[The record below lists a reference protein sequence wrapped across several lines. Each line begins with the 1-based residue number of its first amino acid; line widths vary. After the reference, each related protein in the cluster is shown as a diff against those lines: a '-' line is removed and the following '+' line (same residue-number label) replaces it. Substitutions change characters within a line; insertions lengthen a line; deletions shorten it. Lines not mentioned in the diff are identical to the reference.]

1 MGIAARSRT
10 VPREAAPGSARVK
23 AAPRAKAVET
33 PVAANGYAGRRARSQ
48 TIERATLVLTCF
60 SAEEPHLG
68 LAELATRLDLNA
80 STVYRYVA
88 TLEDAGLLVRNQ
100 RGGYRLGLRVIEL
113 AGIALN
119 QIEVRKHA
127 LDEMDRL
134 CDEVNLLTNLA
145 VLLDGDVLHLAHSAP
160 KSVPRM
166 YTALG
171 RRAVAHCTSLGKA
184 LLAHRPWAE
193 TRAGIERHGWR
204 PYTRHSIVDFTRLE
218 AELAAVRAKGYAI
231 DREERR
237 ADVICMAAPIRDRG
251 GDVVA
256 ALSVSGSKT
265 RMTETVRR
273 RTLPCVIEAANRVS
287 FRLGF
292 QANAAYL

>member
-1 MGIAARSRT
+1 MGRATSRPGT
-10 VPREAAPGSARVK
+10 EVVVSTNGAPA
-23 AAPRAKAVET
+23 
-33 PVAANGYAGRRARSQ
+33 AGRRARSQ
-48 TIERATLVLTCF
+48 TIERAALVLTCF
-60 SAEEPHLG
+60 SAEEPQLG
-68 LAELATRLDLNA
+68 LAELAARLDLNA

-160 KSVPRM
+160 KAVPRM

-184 LLAHRPWAE
+184 LLAHRPWDE
-193 TRAGIERHGWR
+193 TRAAIERHGWR
-204 PYTRHSIVDFTRLE
+204 PYTRQSIADFARLE
-218 AELAAVRAKGYAI
+218 AELAAVRTHGYAI

-237 ADVICMAAPIRDRG
+237 ADVICIAAPIRDRAG
-251 GDVVA
+251 EVVA
-256 ALSVSGSKT
+256 AISVSGSKT
-265 RMTETVRR
+265 RMTEAFRR
-273 RTLPCVIEAANRVS
+273 RILPRVIEAAARVS
-287 FRLGF
+287 FRLGY

>member
-1 MGIAARSRT
+1 MKRRGD
-10 VPREAAPGSARVK
+10 
-23 AAPRAKAVET
+23 
-33 PVAANGYAGRRARSQ
+33 VAATNGMGGTGRRARSQ
-48 TIERATLVLTCF
+48 TIERAALVLTCF
-60 SAEEPHLG
+60 SAEEPQLG
-68 LAELATRLDLNA
+68 LAELATRLDLNP

-134 CDEVNLLTNLA
+134 RDQVNLLTNLA

-184 LLAHRPWAE
+184 LLADRPWAE
-193 TRAGIERHGWR
+193 TRAAIERHGWR
-204 PYTRHSIVDFTRLE
+204 PYTRHSIADFARLE
-218 AELAAVRAKGYAI
+218 TELAAVRAQGYAI

-237 ADVICMAAPIRDRG
+237 IDVVCMAAPIRDRAG
-251 GDVVA
+251 EVVA
-256 ALSVSGSKT
+256 AISVSGSKT
-265 RMTETVRR
+265 RMTESLRR
-273 RTLPCVIEAANRVS
+273 RVLPRVIEAAARVS
-287 FRLGF
+287 FRLGY

>member
-1 MGIAARSRT
+1 MGTTAGSRTAPHAAASRAARRT
-10 VPREAAPGSARVK
+10 
-23 AAPRAKAVET
+23 AAPRAKLTEPAVG
-33 PVAANGYAGRRARSQ
+33 NGSPGRRARSQ
-48 TIERATLVLTCF
+48 TIERAALVLTCF
-60 SAEEPHLG
+60 SAEEPQLG
-68 LAELATRLDLNA
+68 LADLAARLDLNP

-134 CDEVNLLTNLA
+134 CDQVSFLTNLA

-193 TRAGIERHGWR
+193 TRAAIEHHGWR
-204 PYTRHSIVDFTRLE
+204 PYTRHSIADFARLE
-218 AELAAVRAKGYAI
+218 TELTSVRAQGYAI

-237 ADVICMAAPIRDRG
+237 VDVVCMAAPIRDRA

-265 RMTETVRR
+265 RMTESLRR
-273 RTLPCVIEAANRVS
+273 WVLPRVVETAARVS
-287 FRLGF
+287 FRLGY

>member
-1 MGIAARSRT
+1 MGTTAGSRT
-10 VPREAAPGSARVK
+10 APHAAASRAVRRTT
-23 AAPRAKAVET
+23 APRAKAAE
-33 PVAANGYAGRRARSQ
+33 PAAGNGSPGRRARSQ
-48 TIERATLVLTCF
+48 TIERAALVLTCF
-60 SAEEPHLG
+60 SAEEPQLG
-68 LAELATRLDLNA
+68 LADLAARLDLNA

-134 CDEVNLLTNLA
+134 CDQVSLLTNLA

-193 TRAGIERHGWR
+193 TRAAIEHHGWR
-204 PYTRHSIVDFTRLE
+204 PYTRHSIADFARLE
-218 AELAAVRAKGYAI
+218 TELTSVRAQGYAI

-237 ADVICMAAPIRDRG
+237 VDVVCMAAPIRDRA

-265 RMTETVRR
+265 RMTESLRR
-273 RTLPCVIEAANRVS
+273 RVLPRVVEAAARVS
-287 FRLGF
+287 FRLGY

>member
-1 MGIAARSRT
+1 MGTTARLRTAPHAAASRAVRRT
-10 VPREAAPGSARVK
+10 T
-23 AAPRAKAVET
+23 APRAKAAE
-33 PVAANGYAGRRARSQ
+33 PAAGNGSPGRRARSQ
-48 TIERATLVLTCF
+48 TIERAALVLTCF
-60 SAEEPHLG
+60 SAEEPQLG
-68 LAELATRLDLNA
+68 LADLAARLDLNA

-134 CDEVNLLTNLA
+134 CDQVSFLTNLA

-193 TRAGIERHGWR
+193 TRAAIERHGWR
-204 PYTRHSIVDFTRLE
+204 PYTRHSIADFARLE
-218 AELAAVRAKGYAI
+218 TELTSVRAQGYAI

-237 ADVICMAAPIRDRG
+237 VDVVCMAAPIRDRA

-265 RMTETVRR
+265 RMTESLRR
-273 RTLPCVIEAANRVS
+273 RVLPPVVEAAARVS
-287 FRLGF
+287 FRLGY

>member
-1 MGIAARSRT
+1 M
-10 VPREAAPGSARVK
+10 
-23 AAPRAKAVET
+23 
-33 PVAANGYAGRRARSQ
+33 
-48 TIERATLVLTCF
+48 
-60 SAEEPHLG
+60 
-68 LAELATRLDLNA
+68 
-80 STVYRYVA
+80 
-88 TLEDAGLLVRNQ
+88 
-100 RGGYRLGLRVIEL
+100 IEL

-160 KSVPRM
+160 KAVPRM

-184 LLAHRPWAE
+184 LLAHRPWDE
-193 TRAGIERHGWR
+193 TRGAIERHGWR
-204 PYTRHSIVDFTRLE
+204 PYTRHSIADFARLE

-237 ADVICMAAPIRDRG
+237 ADVICIAAPIRDRAG
-251 GDVVA
+251 EVVA
-256 ALSVSGSKT
+256 ADQRQREQDPHDRGLPATDPSLRHRGRRPRVVPT
-265 RMTETVRR
+265 RLPGQRRLPMTAR
-273 RTLPCVIEAANRVS
+273 PS
-287 FRLGF
+287 
-292 QANAAYL
+292 

>member
-1 MGIAARSRT
+1 MERAAK
-10 VPREAAPGSARVK
+10 SALTNS
-23 AAPRAKAVET
+23 A
-33 PVAANGYAGRRARSQ
+33 GAGRRARSQ
-48 TIERATLVLTCF
+48 TIERAALVLTCF
-60 SAEEPHLG
+60 SAEEPQLG
-68 LAELATRLDLNA
+68 LAELAARLELNP

-134 CDEVNLLTNLA
+134 RDEVNLLTNLA

-160 KSVPRM
+160 KGIPRM
-166 YTALG
+166 YTAMG

-193 TRAGIERHGWR
+193 TRAAIERHGWR
-204 PYTRHSIVDFTRLE
+204 PYTPHSIADFARLE
-218 AELAAVRAKGYAI
+218 RELATVRADGHAV

-237 ADVICMAAPIRDRG
+237 AGVVCLAAPIHDRAG
-251 GDVVA
+251 EVVA
-256 ALSVSGSKT
+256 ALSVSGSET
-265 RMTETVRR
+265 RMTEAFRR
-273 RTLPCVIEAANRVS
+273 RVLPRVTEAAARVS
-287 FRLGF
+287 FRLGY

>member
-1 MGIAARSRT
+1 MGTTARSRT
-10 VPREAAPGSARVK
+10 
-23 AAPRAKAVET
+23 APRAKAAE
-33 PVAANGYAGRRARSQ
+33 PAAGNGSPGRRARSQ
-48 TIERATLVLTCF
+48 TIERAALVLTCF
-60 SAEEPHLG
+60 SAEEPQLG
-68 LAELATRLDLNA
+68 LADLAARLDLNA

-134 CDEVNLLTNLA
+134 CDQVSLLTNLA

-193 TRAGIERHGWR
+193 TRAAIEHHGWR
-204 PYTRHSIVDFTRLE
+204 PYTRHSIADFARLE
-218 AELAAVRAKGYAI
+218 TELTAVRAQGYAI

-237 ADVICMAAPIRDRG
+237 VDVVCMAAPIRDRA

-265 RMTETVRR
+265 RMTESLRR
-273 RTLPCVIEAANRVS
+273 RVLPRVVEAAARVS
-287 FRLGF
+287 FRLGY

>member
-1 MGIAARSRT
+1 MKRRGD
-10 VPREAAPGSARVK
+10 
-23 AAPRAKAVET
+23 
-33 PVAANGYAGRRARSQ
+33 VAATNGTGGTGRRARSQ
-48 TIERATLVLTCF
+48 TIERAALVLTCF
-60 SAEEPHLG
+60 SAEEPQLG
-68 LAELATRLDLNA
+68 LAELATRLDLNP

-100 RGGYRLGLRVIEL
+100 RGGYRLGLREIEL

-134 CDEVNLLTNLA
+134 RDQVNLLTNLA

-184 LLAHRPWAE
+184 LLADRPWAE
-193 TRAGIERHGWR
+193 TRAAIERHGWR
-204 PYTRHSIVDFTRLE
+204 PYTRHSIADFARLE
-218 AELAAVRAKGYAI
+218 TELAAVRAQGYAI

-237 ADVICMAAPIRDRG
+237 IDVVCMAAPIRDRAG
-251 GDVVA
+251 EVVA
-256 ALSVSGSKT
+256 AISVSGSKT
-265 RMTETVRR
+265 RMTESLRR
-273 RTLPCVIEAANRVS
+273 RVLPRVIEAAARVS
-287 FRLGF
+287 FRLGY

>member
-1 MGIAARSRT
+1 MVSATNGG
-10 VPREAAPGSARVK
+10 PAP
-23 AAPRAKAVET
+23 
-33 PVAANGYAGRRARSQ
+33 GRRARSQ
-48 TIERATLVLTCF
+48 TIERAALVLTCF
-60 SAEEPHLG
+60 SAEEPQLG
-68 LAELATRLDLNA
+68 LAELAARLDLNA

-160 KSVPRM
+160 KAVPRM

-184 LLAHRPWAE
+184 LLAHRRWDE
-193 TRAGIERHGWR
+193 TRAAIERHGWR
-204 PYTRHSIVDFTRLE
+204 PYTRQSIADFARLE
-218 AELAAVRAKGYAI
+218 AELAAVRAQGYAI

-237 ADVICMAAPIRDRG
+237 ADVICIAAPIRDRAG
-251 GDVVA
+251 EVVA
-256 ALSVSGSKT
+256 AISVSGSKT
-265 RMTETVRR
+265 RMTEAFRR
-273 RTLPCVIEAANRVS
+273 RILPRVIEAAARVS
-287 FRLGF
+287 FRLGY

>member
-1 MGIAARSRT
+1 MGITARSRT

-23 AAPRAKAVET
+23 AAPRAKAVEA
-33 PVAANGYAGRRARSQ
+33 PDAANGHPGRRARSQ
-48 TIERATLVLTCF
+48 TIERAALVLTCF
-60 SAEEPHLG
+60 SAEEPQLG
-68 LAELATRLDLNA
+68 LAELAARLDLNA

-134 CDEVNLLTNLA
+134 RDEVNLLTNLA

-160 KSVPRM
+160 KAVPRM

-193 TRAGIERHGWR
+193 TRAAIERHGWR
-204 PYTRHSIVDFTRLE
+204 PYTRHSIADFARLE
-218 AELAAVRAKGYAI
+218 AELAAIRAQGYAI

-237 ADVICMAAPIRDRG
+237 ADVVCMAAPIRDRG

-265 RMTETVRR
+265 RMTETLRR
-273 RTLPCVIEAANRVS
+273 RTLPRVIEAANRVS

>member
-1 MGIAARSRT
+1 M
-10 VPREAAPGSARVK
+10 
-23 AAPRAKAVET
+23 
-33 PVAANGYAGRRARSQ
+33 
-48 TIERATLVLTCF
+48 
-60 SAEEPHLG
+60 
-68 LAELATRLDLNA
+68 
-80 STVYRYVA
+80 
-88 TLEDAGLLVRNQ
+88 
-100 RGGYRLGLRVIEL
+100 
-113 AGIALN
+113 
-119 QIEVRKHA
+119 RKHA

-134 CDEVNLLTNLA
+134 CDEVSLLTNLA

-193 TRAGIERHGWR
+193 TRAAIERHGWR
-204 PYTRHSIVDFTRLE
+204 PYTRHSIADFTRLE

-237 ADVICMAAPIRDRG
+237 ADVVCMAAPIRDRG

-273 RTLPCVIEAANRVS
+273 RTLPASSRRPIACRFAWDSR
-287 FRLGF
+287 R
-292 QANAAYL
+292 NAAYL

>member
-1 MGIAARSRT
+1 MGTTARPRTALHAAAARAVRRT
-10 VPREAAPGSARVK
+10 
-23 AAPRAKAVET
+23 AAPRAKAAE
-33 PVAANGYAGRRARSQ
+33 PAAGNGSPGRRARSQ
-48 TIERATLVLTCF
+48 TIERAALVLTCF
-60 SAEEPHLG
+60 SAEEPQLG
-68 LAELATRLDLNA
+68 LANLAARLDLNA

-134 CDEVNLLTNLA
+134 CDQVSLLTNLA

-193 TRAGIERHGWR
+193 TRAAIEHHGWR
-204 PYTRHSIVDFTRLE
+204 PYTRHSIADFARLE
-218 AELAAVRAKGYAI
+218 TELAAVRAQGYAI

-237 ADVICMAAPIRDRG
+237 VDVVCMAAPIRDRAG
-251 GDVVA
+251 EVVA

-265 RMTETVRR
+265 RMTESLRR
-273 RTLPCVIEAANRVS
+273 RVLPRVVEAAARVS
-287 FRLGF
+287 FRLGY

>member
-1 MGIAARSRT
+1 MGTTTRSRT
-10 VPREAAPGSARVK
+10 ALHAAASRAARRT
-23 AAPRAKAVET
+23 AAPRAKLTEPAVG
-33 PVAANGYAGRRARSQ
+33 NGSPGRRARSQ
-48 TIERATLVLTCF
+48 TIERAALVLTCF
-60 SAEEPHLG
+60 SAEEPQLG
-68 LAELATRLDLNA
+68 LADLAARLDLNA

-134 CDEVNLLTNLA
+134 CDQVSLLTNLA

-193 TRAGIERHGWR
+193 TRAAIEHHGWR
-204 PYTRHSIVDFTRLE
+204 PYTRHSIADFARLE
-218 AELAAVRAKGYAI
+218 TELTSVRAQGYAI

-237 ADVICMAAPIRDRG
+237 VDVVCMAAPIRDRA

-265 RMTETVRR
+265 RMTESLRR
-273 RTLPCVIEAANRVS
+273 RVLPRVVEAAARVS
-287 FRLGF
+287 FRLGY